1 MRGAPTGKFT
11 VFRRDQQ
18 SSGKQRNV
26 TSAKAAPSHAGHVW
40 AWTAMDPGAKL
51 VISWLASDRSARSAM
66 LLMFD
71 LQQRLANGVQLTT
84 DGHKA

>member
-1 MRGAPTGKFT
+1 
-11 VFRRDQQ
+11 
-18 SSGKQRNV
+18 
-26 TSAKAAPSHAGHVW
+26 
-40 AWTAMDPGAKL
+40 MDPGAKL